1 MRTRKPR
8 GTATKIDEKVTAKP
22 RTDHQTDVSMLS
34 PPKCMAVTCLSVM
47 AGHTLIPPAEMS
59 RIYVRHAL
67 SMEFLV
73 KQHWIYSF
81 ICVES
86 PRLLV
91 EGIMPPCVFLSPS
104 SVSCEGSFVWFV
116 ADLRG
121 SSSA

>member
-1 MRTRKPR
+1 MRTRKAR

-22 RTDHQTDVSMLS
+22 MADHQTDVSMLS

-67 SMEFLV
+67 LMEFV
-73 KQHWIYSF
+73 SGNDRIYSF
-81 ICVES
+81 ICVGC

-104 SVSCEGSFVWFV
+104 SVSCEDSFVWVV

-121 SSSA
+121 PSSA